1 MGTPWHLYYARGE
14 LWLVGD
20 LYKFSK
26 YCAYILMSQLKNTT
40 DSTNE
45 ETATRYSQAQVTV
58 GK

>member
-1 MGTPWHLYYARGE
+1 M
-14 LWLVGD
+14 LVGD